1 MTSNLALMWL
11 YVYVH
16 AFLSNLTCVPAFKL
30 LESLKISLL
39 SKNTYFFSRIE
50 EALFTQS
57 QTFAISDERS
67 VFF

>member
-11 YVYVH
+11 YVYEH
-16 AFLSNLTCVPAFKL
+16 TFLRNLTCVSAFKL

-50 EALFTQS
+50 EALFIQS